1 MKQNSSSRPSCN
13 SPMNIEDRGLPIE
26 SEITRNDLKMK
37 NVADDV
43 VKERRTQYNEV
54 MKQWIDLGKKDGFAD
69 VTTSTD
75 LHVRDILLINRID
88 LSRKEKYTDWCSE
101 LPQGVT
107 YVDGQ
112 RAHPFWDR
120 IDDLLINQELFDE
133 NSYCH
138 GYIIG
143 VQEGWAE
150 IEGLVTGRCN
160 ERKSEKCSEDA
171 PAVLPPLPEN

>member
-1 MKQNSSSRPSCN
+1 MKQNSSNRSCN

-26 SEITRNDLKMK
+26 SEVTRNDSKMK
-37 NVADDV
+37 NIAESV
-43 VKERRTQYNEV
+43 VEERRVQYNDV
-54 MKQWIDLGKKDGFAD
+54 MKRWIDLGKKDGIAD

-75 LHVRDILLINRID
+75 LHVRDILLINRIN
-88 LSRKEKYTDWCSE
+88 LSRKGGYTDWCSE

-112 RAHPFWDR
+112 RGHPFWDR
-120 IDDLLINQELFDE
+120 IDQQLLNQKLFDE

-143 VQEGWAE
+143 VQEGWAK
-150 IEGLVTGRCN
+150 IEGLVTGRS
-160 ERKSEKCSEDA
+160 EAPISEITPEAPPPYPPIPKKS
-171 PAVLPPLPEN
+171 